1 MSSFGLEG
9 RIFDDDA
16 GILVNSAW
24 SEVVLGLSRTKKS
37 NAVFSLPQTSQS
49 NAFHESAAVVID

>member
-9 RIFDDDA
+9 RIFVDDA

-24 SEVVLGLSRTKKS
+24 SEVVLGFRGKERQCC
-37 NAVFSLPQTSQS
+37 VFP
-49 NAFHESAAVVID
+49 AVVYLEQTVS